1 MLIINMVEIY
11 SPTGSEGELVDFLIL
26 WANGNGFKA
35 YKDDAGNFIA
45 EKGSGREILLV
56 GHVDTVPGK
65 IDVRL
70 EDKKLFGR
78 GTVDAKGAL
87 ACFLEA
93 AKLSDNG
100 KVIIVGSV
108 DEEGESKGAK
118 YILKRYNPEFIIVGE
133 PSGWSNLN
141 IGYKGRINLF
151 FETEREKEHSSA
163 MTYNCYEE
171 CIGFYNRLKDY
182 CESYNKEKSL
192 FNSLG
197 MKLLA
202 INSGNGDFNEYIEML
217 LNFRTP
223 LGFDLKDLI
232 RFVNDIKGGANIYY
246 SSFEKPIKVDKGNKL
261 VLSFIRAIRAH
272 GGEVKFKLK
281 SGTSDMNVL
290 QEYHVP
296 MITYG
301 PGDFRLEHTPN
312 EYLDLDE
319 YEKGTQILKMV
330 LENI

>member
-1 MLIINMVEIY
+1 
-11 SPTGSEGELVDFLIL
+11 
-26 WANGNGFKA
+26 
-35 YKDDAGNFIA
+35 
-45 EKGSGREILLV
+45 
-56 GHVDTVPGK
+56 
-65 IDVRL
+65 
-70 EDKKLFGR
+70 
-78 GTVDAKGAL
+78 
-87 ACFLEA
+87 
-93 AKLSDNG
+93 
-100 KVIIVGSV
+100 
-108 DEEGESKGAK
+108 
-118 YILKRYNPEFIIVGE
+118 
-133 PSGWSNLN
+133 
-141 IGYKGRINLF
+141 
-151 FETEREKEHSSA
+151 
-163 MTYNCYEE
+163 
-171 CIGFYNRLKDY
+171 
-182 CESYNKEKSL
+182 
-192 FNSLG
+192 